1 VRLPGRGLGLMAA
14 MDPDHAPARGSIDGV
29 PQSPRGQLSLE
40 PLQWIHTLNVSC
52 SRRPQE
58 AMQPTERMEGW
69 ARWQLPDRVEVID
82 RIPTTSVGK
91 FDKKALRALLQAG

>member
-1 VRLPGRGLGLMAA
+1 VAVPDPKWQERPLAFVVANGGEVTLDAVRGHLE
-14 MDPDHAPARGSIDGV
+14 
-29 PQSPRGQLSLE
+29 SL
-40 PLQWIHTLNVSC
+40 
-52 SRRPQE
+52 
-58 AMQPTERMEGW
+58 GW